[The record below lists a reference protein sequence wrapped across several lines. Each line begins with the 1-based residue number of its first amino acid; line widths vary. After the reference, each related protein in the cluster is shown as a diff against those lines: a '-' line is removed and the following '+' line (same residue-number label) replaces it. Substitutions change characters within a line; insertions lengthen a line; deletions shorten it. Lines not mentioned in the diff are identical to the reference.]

1 MLSNLLSN
9 KIHLSRFY
17 FIINIASK
25 FLMIEF
31 IVWLL
36 LLALSEAIWDAQK
49 WLYSLRF
56 DLRVWELSKT
66 GLDFAVDAWN
76 CVDWFWPSFMCRFSE
91 PCLALRSSWV
101 RKATC
106 GFVPLLLGVHHVL
119 TAWPILGLHLMWLK
133 NVIFMFVLLMRL
145 QVITHLIEMKIT
157 KYIIS
162 F

>member
-76 CVDWFWPSFMCRFSE
+76 CVDWFWPSFMRRFFGAVS
-91 PCLALRSSWV
+91 
-101 RKATC
+101 
-106 GFVPLLLGVHHVL
+106 GFAGLLGPEGDLRFCPIVAWSPSCVNCLTNFGAAFNVAQKCHIHVC
-119 TAWPILGLHLMWLK
+119 
-133 NVIFMFVLLMRL
+133 
-145 QVITHLIEMKIT
+145 
-157 KYIIS
+157 S
-162 F
+162 FDAPSSYYSLNWN